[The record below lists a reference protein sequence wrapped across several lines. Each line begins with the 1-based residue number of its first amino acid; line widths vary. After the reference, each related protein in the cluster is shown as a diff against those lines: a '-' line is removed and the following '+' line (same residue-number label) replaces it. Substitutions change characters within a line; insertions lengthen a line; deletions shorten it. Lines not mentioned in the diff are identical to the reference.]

1 MSDGCPFIAC
11 WVSVSNFRDAVKRT
25 GAIFTERER
34 RIVTLPNRAE
44 TETRGGSPTPFH
56 GLSSQQRVLDSKL
69 CLTRTCNRSI

>member
-34 RIVTLPNRAE
+34 RIVTVPNRAE
-44 TETRGGSPTPFH
+44 TETRVVRRRLFTVYHHSNACWI
-56 GLSSQQRVLDSKL
+56 LN
-69 CLTRTCNRSI
+69 CA